1 MMSNQVLEHQGTG
14 NKSRVMMS
22 HETQV
27 TRPESLW
34 SLEARVSRHEVMCHE
49 STEEGKNICICLS
62 FSVEALSWR
71 LLQCKGGHQAAH
83 WGLQLWKG
91 LMALLMTFP
100 L

>member
-1 MMSNQVLEHQGTG
+1 MGNESQVMRLESQVL
-14 NKSRVMMS
+14 S
-22 HETQV
+22 HSQ
-27 TRPESLW
+27 
-34 SLEARVSRHEVMCHE
+34 VSRHKATCHK
-49 STEEGKNICICLS
+49 STEEGNNICICLS
-62 FSVEALSWR
+62 SSMEALSWR